1 MNTLEKSNKLS
12 SVLSIIFL
20 SFLMIGI
27 SLIIS
32 HKTSTSE
39 VTWVEERGYPLV
51 FITFDRYS
59 GPCGSN
65 NDGICEEYSFRSLN
79 VGALIIDEL
88 IFIFI
93 VSIARWIPRQRF
105 IF

>member
-1 MNTLEKSNKLS
+1 MLLI
-12 SVLSIIFL
+12 VQC
-20 SFLMIGI
+20 
-27 SLIIS
+27 SLLIS
-32 HKTSTSE
+32 HKTSTSK

-51 FITFDRYS
+51 FVTFDRYA

-65 NDGICEEYSFRSLN
+65 NDGICEESSFRSLN
-79 VGALIIDEL
+79 IGALIIDEL

-93 VSIARWIPRQRF
+93 ASIVLWIPRQSF